1 MTSYETD
8 RLLIRPTATEDAAF
22 ILELLNSPKW
32 LQFIGDRKVR
42 NLNDAENY
50 INNRIISQYNKIG
63 FSNFTVLRKS
73 DSEKMGV
80 CGIYERE
87 GLEDFDLGFAFLPQ
101 FEQMG
106 YAFEAAKKI
115 LELGLNEFKF
125 KKICA
130 ITTKDNFSSQKLLK
144 KLGFNF
150 EKLVKIEGDS
160 EELMLYLISV

>member
-22 ILELLNSPKW
+22 MLELLNSPKW
-32 LQFIGDRKVR
+32 LQFIGDRMVR
-42 NLNDAENY
+42 NLNDAEKY
-50 INNRIISQYNKIG
+50 INNRIISQYNKIA

-101 FEQMG
+101 FEHMG
-106 YAFEAAKKI
+106 YGYEASKKI
-115 LELGLNEFKF
+115 LGLGLNEFKL

-130 ITTKDNFSSQKLLK
+130 ITTIDNFSSQKLLK
-144 KLGFNF
+144 KLGLNF